1 MELDEARI
9 SSYTMPP
16 PLDFSGTSLAGV
28 PSSSFAAPVVN
39 KVFANFEDATSFFAG
54 FESRLISVDY
64 KIDTA
69 PSSARSAMS
78 VASTALYADDSQEA
92 TSVDSKS
99 SSSAIASFPSYL
111 FLVDT
116 FPQNLLL
123 DDIDRVSMTPCVQ

>member
-1 MELDEARI
+1 MELDEARS

-16 PLDFSGTSLAGV
+16 PLDFSGTSL
-28 PSSSFAAPVVN
+28 AAPVVN
-39 KVFANFEDATSFFAG
+39 KVFANFEDATSFFSD
-54 FESRLISVDY
+54 FESRLSSVDY
-64 KIDTA
+64 QIDTA

>member
-1 MELDEARI
+1 MDLDEARVA
-9 SSYTMPP
+9 SYTMPP
-16 PLDFSGTSLAGV
+16 PLDFSSPSLAV
-28 PSSSFAAPVVN
+28 VAASSFPTPVAN
-39 KVFANFEDATSFFAG
+39 KVFASFEDATSFFCG
-54 FESRLISVDY
+54 FDSRLSSVDAHV
-64 KIDTA
+64 DTA

-78 VASTALYADDSQEA
+78 VASTALYVDDTQEA

-123 DDIDRVSMTPCVQ
+123 DDIDRVSMKPCVQ